1 MIVIP
6 AIDIKDG
13 KCVRLKQGNFS
24 HVTVYSEDPVGM
36 ALHWVDK
43 GAERLHVVDLDGSL
57 QGFPVNREVIKRIV
71 NNVRVPV
78 QVGGGI
84 RSLDVVEAYISSGV
98 RWVIL
103 GSAAF
108 RDEDFVREACRC
120 FPGRII
126 LGIDARDGYV
136 AISGWTELTGVTAL
150 GLIKRFE
157 DSPVAAVIYTDILR
171 DGMRTGVN
179 VEVTRTLARSIDFPV
194 IASGG
199 VSGIEDIKRLLP
211 LERDGVIGV
220 ITGKALYTGDLYLE
234 EAITVVKRFKG

>member
-13 KCVRLKQGNFS
+13 RCVRLKQGDFA
-24 HVTVYSEDPVGM
+24 HVTVYSEDPVGV
-36 ALHWVDK
+36 AIHWVEK

-57 QGFPVNREVIKRIV
+57 QGLPVNKDVIKRIV
-71 NNVRVPV
+71 KAVKVPV

-84 RSLDVVEAYISSGV
+84 RNLDIIDEYIGSGV

-103 GSAAF
+103 GSAALQNM
-108 RDEDFVREACRC
+108 DFVREACSC

-126 LGIDARDGYV
+126 LGVDARDGYV
-136 AISGWTELTGVTAL
+136 AISGWKEVTGITPLELV
-150 GLIKRFE
+150 KRFE
-157 DSPVAAVIYTDILR
+157 RFAVAAVIYTDILR

-179 VEVTRTLARSIDFPV
+179 VEATRALAQATNLPI

-199 VSGIEDIKRLLP
+199 VSGLEDIEHLLP

-220 ITGKALYTGDLYLE
+220 ITGKALYAGDLDLK
-234 EAITVVKRFKG
+234 EAIKMAKQFKG